1 MKIDFLK
8 IKRSLLNLYKK
19 EHNLNEREFYRG
31 LCWMEEIMTRK
42 LEKEGFCETSEH
54 QMIVYL
60 DEQLKQTHY
69 ENEQL
74 TREIQRLKAV
84 NRDLRKL
91 SKKDRRELKKD
102 INISVLCRDNRK
114 LLKDRDLY
122 LSRLNSTRT
131 GDSHQSFSNK

>member
-42 LEKEGFCETSEH
+42 LEKEGFCETNEH

-131 GDSHQSFSNK
+131 GD

>member
-42 LEKEGFCETSEH
+42 FEKEGFCETSEH

-131 GDSHQSFSNK
+131 GD